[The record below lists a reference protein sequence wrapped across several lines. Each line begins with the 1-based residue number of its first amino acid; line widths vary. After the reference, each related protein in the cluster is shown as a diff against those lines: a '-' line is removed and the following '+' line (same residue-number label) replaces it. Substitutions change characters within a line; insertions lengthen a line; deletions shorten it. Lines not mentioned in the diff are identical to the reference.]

1 MTKPS
6 KNQRRS
12 ATMARALLPGRRFAG
27 GILSSAIAAV
37 LAFAVQAAEVTG
49 EMAMA
54 AAAAWTAENPA
65 LAQDIGSPDTVQARY
80 GDDGRLLWYEVA
92 MSGGGGVV
100 VAPDTEIEPIVAV
113 IGEYDGEI
121 PQGHPLEAMLAADMG
136 RRLDVLRGKVAQ
148 QNALTATGDDE
159 VRNSATK
166 ASRKWA
172 KLAGGIVANNAT
184 TPNTVIKYLTE
195 WASKRLTYW
204 NQFSTYTPNNY
215 PAGCV
220 ATAGVALLQ
229 FFNVTHA
236 PKVTNTCRVDGAN
249 TQLTTKGIDYNWSL
263 LPDANANYSAFTPA
277 QKDIADRAVYDMGV
291 CLGMNYA
298 SGGSSA
304 SISDLANVLRT
315 KYGFADARYVY
326 SISAKQYDALIY
338 NQVRAG
344 APVVLSI
351 QRSGGGHAV
360 LAVGYGEDADNTAYT
375 RVFMGWG
382 GSSDAW
388 YALPNIDRYNSLSAV
403 VTMIGAT
410 SDTMALCGRA
420 TTGSGKPAAYTD
432 VTAGGKTAL
441 TDENGYWGVRMSP
454 GVSTVA
460 CSCGGNTVTAAV
472 GAQAA
477 KVGSCSASQLAAAVP
492 EAIDFTVPDADALIV
507 YTSPEEAVRAALRE
521 NKILMVLVGYDGCGY
536 CMKLKTQI
544 KAMGSEF
551 SSDFVLFYA
560 NTDVNAYGLND
571 ETYTG
576 SPYWGTFDPRVW
588 QVERR
593 WAADNGRFTISR
605 GYSASGTISALDSAR
620 NQWSRLNAA
629 PEALAI
635 AIPDQISMPTAMS
648 AKLSFADGTVTE
660 VTDGLVWSVVSGSA
674 AKILDGNVFSPAKGA
689 SGEVTLRCEGYF
701 WNKLYTTTKTIKIL
715 DGVVAAKL
723 EIDGPKT
730 IDLITTD
737 SAQFSAQAILSDG
750 SRVEV
755 PAEWTTVEAKST
767 NHVISASGCITF
779 KKNRY
784 SKASTITVKA
794 RYGNCTASFELA
806 VWGESVKITKYTLSD
821 MCMWP
826 GKTATIT
833 IDQVQWWRHGRWEE
847 PTSDFAGVNMYW
859 YGYVGD
865 EYFRGGSG
873 SSRTITCTIPTT
885 ANTSANK
892 VLLELDTYGSTD
904 GADSWTAV
912 YCQYTPYMPLQ
923 MVTVTFDGNSGEPAE
938 QTATYATGRQYAA
951 FPPVSRTGYYCDWST
966 AKEGGIYMTT
976 SSNCTA
982 SVKRLYARW
991 SPNYYRIVYDANG
1004 GAGSMN
1010 ATWHYYDSKDTLRI
1024 NTFTKAGAM
1033 FAGWATTPEGPV
1045 VYQDGAEVL
1054 NLFSDY
1060 ATLTLYAVWVDKGY
1074 KVAFDANGGTGE
1086 MVPQMLSIGTC
1097 ATLKPAT
1104 FVRRGATF
1112 AGWALKPGGKV
1123 AYADSAE
1130 VCNLTTVCGAT
1141 VTLYAVWKLPAVK
1154 TIELSGPDVID
1165 LYDVDSAQ
1173 FQAVCKLKSGAVVD
1187 VAPVWRIEETAV
1199 TNAVLLADGLITFP
1213 NPEKYHKASRLKVM
1227 VECNGVVA
1235 SKEVDVWGW
1244 YVSIADFFM
1253 PQRVAWPGQT
1263 ITMIPQTVTWWRHG
1277 IAEEPTDNFAGIEFK
1292 ATYGWINNTTY
1303 LKPACMIAGADW
1315 PTCQI
1320 PSSMSEKAGY
1330 GYVYVKAI
1338 AKRHG
1343 IEIGRDSSASFQY
1356 LPSAPEKLVDVTFIA
1371 DGGVP
1376 ATQTSKYAAG
1386 YTYRYLPS
1394 ITRTGYY
1401 CSWYTAK
1408 EGGKQ
1413 VDTDDKVPSVNTTL
1427 YARWSPR
1434 YYYITYDANGGTGTM
1449 YNTGCYYD
1457 QPTNLR
1463 LNTFL
1468 KNGSVFAGW
1477 ATSPTGPAVYAD
1489 GEQVLN
1495 LASTYTVIKLYAV
1508 WSTDCY
1514 TVNFDANGGT
1524 GSMDAQNCA
1533 LNACVKLGKCT
1544 FERKN
1549 HTFLGWAT
1557 TPDGAV
1563 KYADGAQ
1570 VCNLAKSV
1578 GAAVTLYAKW
1588 QPGFAALVYTSPWD
1602 ANRVAQ
1608 AEGKLLFVLSGADW
1622 CGYCTIVKNYLLQ
1635 LGDAFWDKFV
1645 VYYCNIDTD
1654 KYGMANG
1661 TPTYGVFD
1669 PNKFNCNWRDGRLA
1683 YDSGGVESRVQ
1694 SVINKALAAFVPTYK
1709 LTLKLGANTAK
1720 IYYKINGATSWT
1732 VTTQDTT
1739 LDVNGGS
1746 TWYAYAEGKSGYESQ
1761 YPDKTQPLARVKATK
1776 AETVTFT
1783 SKAVQYK
1790 LTFKLGANIAKVYYK
1805 INGATSWTAITKDKT
1820 LNVNGGTT
1828 WYAYAE
1834 GKSGYTSYC
1843 PDPANPLARVKA
1855 AKAESVTFAS
1865 KAVSTYKLT
1874 LKLGAN
1880 IAKVY
1885 YKINGATSWTAI
1897 TKDKTLNVNGGTT
1910 WYAYAEGKSG
1920 YTSYCP
1926 DPANPLARVKAAK
1939 AESVT
1944 FASKAVSTYKLTLK
1958 LGANIAKVYYKIN
1971 GATSWT
1977 AITKDKT
1984 LNVNGGTTWY
1994 AYAEGKSGYTSYCPD
2009 PANPLARVKAAKAE
2023 SVTFASKAVSTYKL
2037 TLKLGANIA
2046 KVYYKINGATSWTA
2060 ITKDKTLNVNGGT
2073 TWYAY
2078 AEGKNGYVSY
2088 YPDPANP
2095 LARGKAAKAESVTFG
2110 AKTAQYKLTLKPD
2123 ANIATIYYKVNGAKS
2138 WIAITKETTLNVNG
2152 GSTWYAY
2159 AVGKS
2164 GYTSYCPDPASP
2176 LTRVKAT
2183 KAEILMFVSKPIAKS
2198 ATPNLLANATV
2209 ADKMAVPEF
2218 MVEHGVLLE
2227 VIPNGATEIEVPD
2240 TVVEIGEAAFVGC
2253 TEVERVILPET
2264 VQVIGEFAFFGC
2276 AALEE
2281 LVLPTG
2287 ELEVSDT
2294 AFLGCP
2300 GLADEDGMV
2309 VIDGVPF
2316 DCRNPLE

>member
-113 IGEYDGEI
+113 IVEYDGEI

-263 LPDANANYSAFTPA
+263 LPDANANYSAFTPT

-360 LAVGYGEDADNTAYT
+360 LAVGYGEDADKTAYT

-420 TTGSGKPAAYTD
+420 TTGSGKPAAYAE

-441 TDENGYWGVRMSP
+441 TDENGYWGMRMSP

-460 CSCGGNTVTAAV
+460 CSCGGHTVTAAV

-536 CMKLKTQI
+536 CTQLKTQI
-544 KAMGSEF
+544 KAMGREF

-576 SPYWGTFDPRVW
+576 SPYWGTFDPRIW

-593 WAADNGRFTISR
+593 WVADNGRFTINR
-605 GYSASGTISALDSAR
+605 GYSASGTTSALNSAR
-620 NQWSRLNAA
+620 KQWARLNAA
-629 PEALAI
+629 PTALDI
-635 AIPDQISMPTAMS
+635 AVPGQISMPTAMS
-648 AKLSFADGTVTE
+648 AKLSFADGTTTE
-660 VTDGLVWSVVSGSA
+660 VTEGLAWSVVSGSA
-674 AKILDGNVFSPAKGA
+674 ATILDGNVFSPVEGA

-701 WNKLYTTTKTIKIL
+701 WNALYTATKTIKIL
-715 DGVVAAKL
+715 DGVVATQL
-723 EIDGPKT
+723 IIDGPET
-730 IDLITTD
+730 IDLLTTD
-737 SAQFSAQAILSDG
+737 SVQFSAQAILSDG
-750 SRVEV
+750 SRVAV
-755 PAEWTTVEAKST
+755 PAEWTTVELKST
-767 NHVISASGCITF
+767 NHVVSASGRITF
-779 KKNRY
+779 TKNRY
-784 SKASTITVKA
+784 SQASTITVKA
-794 RYGNCTASFELA
+794 RYGNCSASTELV
-806 VWGESVKITKYTLSD
+806 VWGASVKVYKYTLSD
-821 MCMWP
+821 NCAWP
-826 GKTATIT
+826 GKTVTLT
-833 IDQVQWWRHGRWEE
+833 IDQVQWWRHGGWEE
-847 PTSDFAGVNMYW
+847 PTDDFTGVGVHW
-859 YGYVGD
+859 YYFVGNVNC
-865 EYFRGGSG
+865 YQTRTIGT
-873 SSRTITCTIPTT
+873 SRTISFTVPADRNDGSKDIEIHLRTSGLSVDDFGLTWMT
-885 ANTSANK
+885 AR
-892 VLLELDTYGSTD
+892 L
-904 GADSWTAV
+904 
-912 YCQYTPYMPLQ
+912 QYVPSVPSQL
-923 MVTVTFDGNSGEPAE
+923 VNVEFVAPGGEPST
-938 QTATYATGRQYAA
+938 QTMRYAVGYPYAA
-951 FPPVSRTGYYCDWST
+951 FPKVSRTGYSCSWYT
-966 AKEGGIYMTT
+966 AKEGGTYMST
-976 SSNCTA
+976 SSNCVA
-982 SVKRLYARW
+982 SVTHLYARW
-991 SPNYYRIVYDANG
+991 NPNYYRIIYNANG
-1004 GAGSMN
+1004 GTGSMSDS
-1010 ATWHYYDSKDTLRI
+1010 WPDYDSPYRLHA
-1024 NTFTKAGAM
+1024 NTFTKPGAM
-1033 FAGWATTPEGPV
+1033 FAGWATTPYGPV
-1045 VYQDGAEVL
+1045 VYRDGEEVL
-1054 NLFSDY
+1054 NLFSEY
-1060 ATLTLYAVWVDKGY
+1060 AVLTLYAVWVENGY
-1074 KVAFDANGGTGE
+1074 QVNFDANGGTGD
-1086 MVPQMLSIGTC
+1086 MAPQMLVVGAC
-1097 ATLKPAT
+1097 APLKPTT
-1104 FVRRGATF
+1104 FTRRGASF
-1112 AGWALKPGGKV
+1112 AGWSLTPGGKA
-1123 AYADSAE
+1123 AYADGAE
-1130 VCNLTTVCGAT
+1130 VCNLATTCGDQ

-1154 TIELSGPDVID
+1154 TIALSGPDVID
-1165 LYDVDSAQ
+1165 LYDGISAQ
-1173 FQAVCKLKSGAVVD
+1173 FKAVCRLKDGTVAD

-1199 TNAVLLADGLITFP
+1199 TNAAISADGLVTFP
-1213 NPEKYHKASRLKVM
+1213 TPSKYNKASRLKVT
-1227 VECNGVVA
+1227 VECNGVSE

-1244 YVSIADFFM
+1244 YVSVSACWLS
-1253 PQRVAWPGQT
+1253 QRVAWPGQT
-1263 ITMIPQTVTWWRHG
+1263 ITMVPQAVTWWRHG
-1277 IAEEPTDNFAGIEFK
+1277 ITEEPTSNFEGIDFK
-1292 ATYGWINNTTY
+1292 ATYSYINNTTY
-1303 LKPACMIAGADW
+1303 LSSQYAISGADGLAF
-1315 PTCQI
+1315 QI
-1320 PSSMSEKAGY
+1320 PSSVSEKEGY
-1330 GYVYVKAI
+1330 GYIFISAT
-1338 AKRHG
+1338 ASRHG
-1343 IEIGRDSSASFQY
+1343 IDISRSSASAQYFKY
-1356 LPSAPEKLVDVTFIA
+1356 LPSAPTKLVEVTFVA
-1371 DGGVP
+1371 DGGIP
-1376 ATQTSKYAAG
+1376 ASQTSKYAVG
-1386 YTYRYLPS
+1386 YTYGEFPPVA
-1394 ITRTGYY
+1394 RTGYRAN
-1401 CSWYTAK
+1401 WYTAK
-1408 EGGKQ
+1408 EGGTYLSTSSNC
-1413 VDTDDKVPSVNTTL
+1413 VASVTRL
-1427 YARWSPR
+1427 YARWNPN
-1434 YYYITYDANGGTGTM
+1434 YYKISYNANGGTGSM
-1449 YNTGCYYD
+1449 NDSWFYYD
-1457 QPTNLR
+1457 KPANLR
-1463 LNTFL
+1463 RNAFTN
-1468 KNGSVFAGW
+1468 NGLVFAGW
-1477 ATSPTGPAVYAD
+1477 ATSPTGPVVYAD

-1549 HTFLGWAT
+1549 HTFLGWAS

-1790 LTFKLGANIAKVYYK
+1790 LTFKLGANIARVYYK

-1926 DPANPLARVKAAK
+1926 DPANPLAR
-1939 AESVT
+1939 
-1944 FASKAVSTYKLTLK
+1944 
-1958 LGANIAKVYYKIN
+1958 
-1971 GATSWT
+1971 
-1977 AITKDKT
+1977 
-1984 LNVNGGTTWY
+1984 
-1994 AYAEGKSGYTSYCPD
+1994 
-2009 PANPLARVKAAKAE
+2009 
-2023 SVTFASKAVSTYKL
+2023 
-2037 TLKLGANIA
+2037 
-2046 KVYYKINGATSWTA
+2046 
-2060 ITKDKTLNVNGGT
+2060 
-2073 TWYAY
+2073 
-2078 AEGKNGYVSY
+2078 
-2088 YPDPANP
+2088 
-2095 LARGKAAKAESVTFG
+2095 GKAAKAESVTFG

-2123 ANIATIYYKVNGAKS
+2123 ANIAKIYYKVNGAKS
-2138 WIAITKETTLNVNG
+2138 WTAITKETTLNVNG

-2309 VIDGVPF
+2309 VIDGIPF